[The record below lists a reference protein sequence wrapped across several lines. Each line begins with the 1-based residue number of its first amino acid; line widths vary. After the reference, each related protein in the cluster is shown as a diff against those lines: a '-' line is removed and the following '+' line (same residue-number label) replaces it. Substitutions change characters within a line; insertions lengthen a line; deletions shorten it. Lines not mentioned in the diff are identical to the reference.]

1 MTGKHPKQKDRP
13 NVDRY
18 GRTAL
23 HYAAAENNAVS
34 AQELIAAKVDVNVR
48 DDNEWTALHF
58 AAQSNAFEVAKLLVE
73 AGAEVDSC
81 NSFGNT
87 PLSTAVFNYKG
98 SGELI
103 TLLRDRNADPYRED
117 HHGQSPLGLARL
129 IANIDVGKY
138 FDDLPK

>member
-13 NVDRY
+13 DVDRY

-23 HYAAAENNAVS
+23 HYAAAENNAVR
-34 AQELIAAKVDVNVR
+34 AQELIEGKVDVNAR
-48 DDNEWTALHF
+48 DYNEWTALHF
-58 AAQSNAFEVAKLLVE
+58 AAQSNSFEVAKLLIE
-73 AGAEVDSC
+73 AGAEVDSSD
-81 NSFGNT
+81 SFGNT

-98 SGELI
+98 SGGLI
-103 TLLRDRNADPYRED
+103 TLLREKKADPYREN

-129 IANIDVGKY
+129 IANYDVAKY